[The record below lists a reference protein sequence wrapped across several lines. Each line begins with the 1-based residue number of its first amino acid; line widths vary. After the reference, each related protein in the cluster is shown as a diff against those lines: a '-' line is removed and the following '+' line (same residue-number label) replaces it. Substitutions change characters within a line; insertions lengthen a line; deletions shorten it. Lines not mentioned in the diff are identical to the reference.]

1 MDGSV
6 AVRFFRS
13 RFRSAGDIE
22 RAHYEKKYLKSALD
36 FHGVNL
42 PFVRKAAAEFVRAH
56 ELDAAS
62 LRSVTEALFD
72 TNFHDLRSAGIA
84 VLERRRELLALGDV
98 PWLLEL
104 VRKSPGWAHVDWLA
118 IKVIGP
124 TVQNQRTMPRL
135 LRTWSRDE
143 DFWVRRTALLAQH
156 DALRA
161 GGGDFGLF
169 EEMATPL
176 LDETEFFIRK
186 AIGWVLRETS
196 KKSPDLVRAFV
207 AKHRERMSGLT
218 LREASKYI

>member
-13 RFRSAGDIE
+13 RFRSAGDSE
-22 RAHYEKKYLKSALD
+22 RARYEKKYLKSALD
-36 FHGVNL
+36 FHGVTL
-42 PFVRKAAAEFVRAH
+42 PFVRKAALEFARAH
-56 ELDAAS
+56 ELDTAS
-62 LRSVTEALFD
+62 LRSVTEALFE

-84 VLERRRELLALGDV
+84 VLERRRELLGLGDV

-118 IKVIGP
+118 IKLIGP
-124 TVQNQRTMPRL
+124 TVQDQRTMPRL
-135 LRTWSRDE
+135 LRAWSRDE

-156 DALRA
+156 DALLA

-169 EEMATPL
+169 EEIAAPL

-186 AIGWVLRETS
+186 AIGWVLRATS
-196 KKSPDLVRAFV
+196 KKRPELVRAFV
-207 AKHRERMSGLT
+207 ARHGERMSGLT
-218 LREASKYI
+218 RREASKYI